1 MQCMFYQYVL
11 KEEKNL
17 IVKFGDDYERYKQ
30 RVPSMNL
37 LLGVIRSVKRKIGD
51 QKKLFQNYMHARV
64 VRKHS

>member
-11 KEEKNL
+11 KEERNL

-30 RVPSMNL
+30 RVPSVNL

-51 QKKLFQNYMHARV
+51 YKNFSRIVCMHTW
-64 VRKHS
+64 

>member
-11 KEEKNL
+11 KEERNL

-51 QKKLFQNYMHARV
+51 QKNFSRITCMHAW
-64 VRKHS
+64 